1 MIITNLWVT
10 LLTTRSCMYPPGSKF
25 CCILDQD
32 FHKLPS
38 CPLQLP
44 SADEVVQAEFPT
56 VLLVGMHH
64 VDLLDTCRHCCSACN
79 FCLPMS
85 PNLPL
90 PRFLNTWASMLQIS
104 MMMKTLDL
112 ILGFQSPFT
121 PPASTQ
127 LPQSGIGSKALLS
140 GNLQSGKFTSI
151 CAGTYLLDKWL
162 QQQEHNCQDAD
173 ERHAY
178 GGQLSTSNHLQHAA
192 IVGGWVA
199 SSWRMSPS
207 FHSQLPSCNNKRKL
221 PRFQTRPDLE
231 KRIRL
236 NPRRRI

>member
-1 MIITNLWVT
+1 
-10 LLTTRSCMYPPGSKF
+10 
-25 CCILDQD
+25 
-32 FHKLPS
+32 
-38 CPLQLP
+38 
-44 SADEVVQAEFPT
+44 
-56 VLLVGMHH
+56 
-64 VDLLDTCRHCCSACN
+64 
-79 FCLPMS
+79 
-85 PNLPL
+85 
-90 PRFLNTWASMLQIS
+90 MLQTS

-151 CAGTYLLDKWL
+151 CVVTYLVDKWL

-192 IVGGWVA
+192 IVGGWMDGKRLANVSLLSFTASFLQQQKKVA
-199 SSWRMSPS
+199 GI
-207 FHSQLPSCNNKRKL
+207 
-221 PRFQTRPDLE
+221 PDSA
-231 KRIRL
+231 
-236 NPRRRI
+236 

>member
-1 MIITNLWVT
+1 
-10 LLTTRSCMYPPGSKF
+10 
-25 CCILDQD
+25 
-32 FHKLPS
+32 
-38 CPLQLP
+38 
-44 SADEVVQAEFPT
+44 
-56 VLLVGMHH
+56 
-64 VDLLDTCRHCCSACN
+64 
-79 FCLPMS
+79 
-85 PNLPL
+85 
-90 PRFLNTWASMLQIS
+90 MLQTS
-104 MMMKTLDL
+104 MMMKTIDL

-127 LPQSGIGSKALLS
+127 LPQSGIGAKALLS

-151 CAGTYLLDKWL
+151 CAGTYLIDKWL

-173 ERHAY
+173 EWHGY

-199 SSWRMSPS
+199 SGWWMSPS
-207 FHSQLPSCNNKRKL
+207 FRSQLPSCNNKRKF